1 VIQQHQVQ
9 AHNDTP
15 QNVYAQAMA
24 YQLGAQGTTYK
35 PLLPNVLAAIG
46 MMVGVTIA
54 DILLLYVLI
63 VATGYIFYIL
73 IIIPIVAIIYGISAL
88 ASSNLRVYQFEN
100 GLIRAKGEQVDVI
113 RWDAVAFVIQNVRR
127 RGYYYAVGGVIAAAF
142 ANRNG
147 TPHSVTVQ
155 RNDGAVFKFNST
167 IQHVAQLIQT
177 IQTAVLQ
184 VHMPRAMA
192 AFNTGGPVTFGPLT
206 LSQQGL
212 SNGRELL
219 PWNEVQSVDIKQGQV
234 LVKRVGKTFSWAN
247 INIGQIPN
255 VLVFMSMINYARTGR
270 AY

>member
-1 VIQQHQVQ
+1 MLQQHQVQ

-35 PLLPNVLAAIG
+35 PLLPNALAAIG

-54 DILLLYVLI
+54 DIVLLYAIL
-63 VATGYIFYIL
+63 VATGYLFYIL
-73 IIIPIVAIIYGISAL
+73 IVIPIVAIIYGIYAL
-88 ASSNLRVYQFEN
+88 LDANLRVYQFEH
-100 GLIRAKGEQVDVI
+100 GLVRVKGEHVDVI
-113 RWDAVAFVIQNVRR
+113 RWDAVAFVVQNVRR
-127 RGYYYAVGGVIAAAF
+127 RGYYYALGGVIAAAF

-167 IQHVAQLIQT
+167 VQHVGQLIQT

-184 VHMPRAMA
+184 AHMPRAMA
-192 AFNTGGPVTFGPLT
+192 AYNAGSPVNFGPLT
-206 LSQQGL
+206 LGQQGL

-234 LVKRVGKTFSWAN
+234 IVKKVGKTFSWAN
-247 INIGQIPN
+247 INIGQISN
-255 VLVFMSMINYARTGR
+255 VFVFMSMTNYARTGR
-270 AY
+270 PY

>member
-1 VIQQHQVQ
+1 MIQQHQMQ

-35 PLLPNVLAAIG
+35 PLLPNALAAIG

-54 DILLLYVLI
+54 DVLLLYIILVT
-63 VATGYIFYIL
+63 TGYLFYIL
-73 IIIPIVAIIYGISAL
+73 IAIPIAAIIYGIYAL
-88 ASSNLRVYQFEN
+88 IDCNLRVYQFEN
-100 GLIRAKGEQVDVI
+100 GLVRAKGERVDVI

-127 RGYYYAVGGVIAAAF
+127 RGYYYAIGGVLAASL

-147 TPHSVTVQ
+147 APHSVTVQ

-167 IQHVAQLIQT
+167 LRHVAQLIQT

-184 VHMPRAMA
+184 AHMPRAMA
-192 AFNTGGPVTFGPLT
+192 AYNAGSPVVFGPLT
-206 LSQQGL
+206 LGQQGL

-219 PWNEVQSVDIKQGQV
+219 PWNEVQSVDIKRGQV
-234 LVKRVGKTFSWAN
+234 IVKRVGKTFSWAN
-247 INIGQIPN
+247 INIAKIPN
-255 VLVFMSMINYARTGR
+255 VFVFMSMINYARTGR
-270 AY
+270 PY